1 MPMVGDATG
10 VGDAIMADLQGAGM
24 SVTPYVFTQPSK
36 LRLMQR
42 LIAAFQ
48 ANTLRVPAGWL
59 ISELES
65 FEFTYTNTGVKYE
78 APSGLHDDGV
88 MALSLA
94 LYGWDRVQGVIP
106 EAEPTGP
113 LLVPDD
119 WNAREENAEL
129 TVAGAFRNQLPS
141 GW

>member
-1 MPMVGDATG
+1 
-10 VGDAIMADLQGAGM
+10 
-24 SVTPYVFTQPSK
+24 
-36 LRLMQR
+36 
-42 LIAAFQ
+42 
-48 ANTLRVPAGWL
+48 
-59 ISELES
+59 
-65 FEFTYTNTGVKYE
+65 
-78 APSGLHDDGV
+78 